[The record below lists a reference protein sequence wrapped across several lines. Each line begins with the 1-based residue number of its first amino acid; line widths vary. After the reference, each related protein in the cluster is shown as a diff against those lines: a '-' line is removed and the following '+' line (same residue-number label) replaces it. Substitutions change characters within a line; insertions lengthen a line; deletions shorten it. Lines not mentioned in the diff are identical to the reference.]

1 MIAYF
6 IDYEDLIKL
15 NNKKK
20 RLSIIN
26 SNQPRYPFIYILKIL
41 TYLNDFEGDSKI
53 SMIEMGLII
62 QCSDPKTNIEEIVS
76 EIKDYRKKREAAS
89 SKKKFDDEFINRKAQ
104 EIGLGDQSIAAD
116 YPDTTF
122 RYLKATGIISS
133 RGKKGI
139 AIVPEEL
146 SNIRDIIESEII
158 PIDSKTKIEK
168 SVISVF

>member
-1 MIAYF
+1 MSFESNDCIF

-15 NNKKK
+15 NNKK

-76 EIKDYRKKREAAS
+76 EIKDYRKKGKLPLQKRNLMMNLLIVKH
-89 SKKKFDDEFINRKAQ
+89 KK
-104 EIGLGDQSIAAD
+104 
-116 YPDTTF
+116 
-122 RYLKATGIISS
+122 
-133 RGKKGI
+133 
-139 AIVPEEL
+139 
-146 SNIRDIIESEII
+146 
-158 PIDSKTKIEK
+158 
-168 SVISVF
+168 